1 MSGVHSTEVS
11 SRCAD
16 VRRSLRQRLE
26 REVYRIVRAALMT
39 LPEDLSLRLGSSI
52 GWLAGVVF
60 RIRRNEVDNNLE
72 RAFPGRT
79 QVWRSE
85 IARRSYMHFG
95 REAAFFFRM
104 SRWSSEEISARVKM
118 LGFAPLRDAAE
129 RDRGVVL
136 LTAHL
141 GNWEVAGA
149 SIVASGIPIDVVG
162 KRMTNRRVGADI
174 FEMRERVGMRMI
186 DVADAPKAVL
196 RSLGSGRL
204 VALLGDQNAGRSGVF
219 VRFFGLDASTSRGS
233 AIFAL
238 RGDVPVFVGF
248 AIRQPGR
255 AQRYVI
261 EAFQLD
267 FERTG
272 DFKVDTRSILTA
284 YHRVLE
290 KAIVSA
296 PDQYFWHHKRWKT
309 RPPEEDAT

>member
-1 MSGVHSTEVS
+1 MEVQG
-11 SRCAD
+11 
-16 VRRSLRQRLE
+16 SLRQRFE
-26 REVYRIVRAALMT
+26 CQVYRIIRAALIT
-39 LPEDLSLRLGSSI
+39 LPEDLSLRIGSSI

-60 RIRRNEVDNNLE
+60 RIRRDEVDNNLE

-79 QVWRSE
+79 RVWRSE

-95 REAAFFFRM
+95 REAAFFFRT
-104 SRWSSEEISARVKM
+104 SRWSPEEISARVQM
-118 LGFAPLRDAAE
+118 IGFAPLRDAAE
-129 RDRGVVL
+129 RGRGVVL

-141 GNWEVAGA
+141 GNWEMAGA
-149 SIVASGIPIDVVG
+149 SVVAAGIPIDVVG
-162 KRMTNRRVGADI
+162 KRMTNRRLGADI

-219 VRFFGLDASTSRGS
+219 VRFCGLEASTSRGS
-233 AIFAL
+233 AIYAL
-238 RGDVPVFVGF
+238 RRDVPIFVGF

-267 FERTG
+267 FEKTG
-272 DFKVDTRSILTA
+272 DLKVDTRSILTA
-284 YHRVLE
+284 YHRILE
-290 KAIVSA
+290 KAIVSD

-309 RPPEEDAT
+309 RPPEEDTK

>member
-1 MSGVHSTEVS
+1 MSGERSTETS
-11 SRCAD
+11 SSCMD
-16 VRRSLRQRLE
+16 LRRSLRHLFE
-26 REVYRIVRAALMT
+26 REVYRIIRAALIA
-39 LPEDLSLRLGSSI
+39 LPEDLSLRIGSSI

-60 RIRRNEVDNNLE
+60 RIRRDEVDNNLE

-85 IARRSYMHFG
+85 ISRRSYMHFG

-104 SRWSSEEISARVKM
+104 SRWSSEEILARVQM
-118 LGFAPLRDAAE
+118 VGFAPLRDASE

-162 KRMTNRRVGADI
+162 KRMTNRGLGKDI

-219 VRFFGLDASTSRGS
+219 VRFFGLEASTSRGS

-238 RGDVPVFVGF
+238 RRDVPIFVGF

-272 DFKVDTRSILTA
+272 DFEVDTRSILAA
-284 YHRVLE
+284 YHRILE
-290 KAIVSA
+290 KAIISA

-309 RPPEEDAT
+309 RPPGEDTT